1 MLGADLFSP
10 KSFCRAGMV
19 ERSESLASKFSASLR
34 VPPFDNTQVHVAGGK
49 KKDLDSRDF
58 DKTEV

>member
-1 MLGADLFSP
+1 MLGVDLFSP
-10 KSFCRAGMV
+10 KSFCGAGMV

-49 KKDLDSRDF
+49 KKI
-58 DKTEV
+58 